1 MKRVQKKEKKYY
13 KKEKYCLACKKREIE
28 ALLVEE
34 AVLQIYKEELNAEEE
49 EVLEEDQLSAE

>member
-49 EVLEEDQLSAE
+49 EVLEKD